1 MKLQKENFP
10 LKVKDYLVTNE
21 EFTLIYDLEK
31 EMLLTNPQPEATQL
45 SKYYESDDYIS
56 HTDNKKGIASF
67 LYQSVKKRALQHK
80 LNLITSL
87 KKDANNFLDIGAGTG
102 EFLKH
107 IKSENRSIFGI
118 EPNKKARASASK
130 KGINLEESIADFKG
144 KNFDVIT
151 MWHVLEHVP
160 NLEETIQKIEALLNP
175 NGLLI
180 IALPNYNSFDAAYYK
195 NYWAAFDAPRHL
207 WHFSRNAMKKIFSN
221 NLTLIKTK
229 PMIFDSFYVSLLSEK
244 NKTGK
249 QNLIKAFFIGLQSNL
264 SALKTKEYSS
274 LIYCYKNENK
284 TN

>member
-21 EFTLIYDLEK
+21 EFTLIYNSEK
-31 EMLLTNPQPEATQL
+31 EMLLTNPQPEANQL

-56 HTDNKKGIASF
+56 HTDNKKGIVSF

-87 KKDANNFLDIGAGTG
+87 KKDANNILDIGAGTG
-102 EFLKH
+102 DFLKH

-118 EPNKKARASASK
+118 EPNKKARALAST

-144 KNFDVIT
+144 KTFDVIT

-175 NGLLI
+175 NGVLI
-180 IALPNYNSFDAAYYK
+180 IAVPNYNSFDAAYYK

-221 NLTLIKTK
+221 NLILLKTK

-249 QNLIKAFFIGLQSNL
+249 QNLIKAFLIGLQSNL

-274 LIYCYKNENK
+274 LIYCYKKRE
-284 TN
+284 